1 MIKAIEI
8 LECKPYYLICKFNN
22 GEVKRLQ
29 CEIFLQSESNKIYTE
44 KILNEAVFSTAK
56 IGALGQVYWDNVA
69 EMKDENGVSMVCEY
83 DLSPEFVYGASVNV

>member
-8 LECKPYYLICKFNN
+8 VECKPYYLICKFNN

-29 CEIFLQSESNKIYTE
+29 CETFLQSEPNKIYAE
-44 KILNEAVFSTAK
+44 KILNEEVFSTAK

-83 DLSPEFVYGASVNV
+83 DLSPEFVYGSSVNV